1 MISKQYQLDSFYRQN
16 PRKTANKRFLSN
28 MLVSTLRNPLQR
40 NSCTAGSER
49 EKHDRHIDSDRLES
63 HRNRKH
69 SQGGR
74 KDSTSESDTKNH
86 QSLQDFERS
95 QKTERHEKTREN
107 FYHRGKH
114 SSESPEY
121 LHKGK
126 ELGRQNERKNGS
138 MRHSSDRKSY
148 HDAVKR
154 NYPKVRKG
162 DERYR
167 DNKESWLS
175 REGPPSDLSDVYHKD
190 YMEYIQNYE
199 KHMNYFEKMEEKE
212 LQQKHSRSYLSEER
226 KTCLYETKEKR
237 HSSESKMHQKS
248 KKSKKKRRKIAS
260 ESDDNPSSDF
270 PEFGV
275 KCHQKDNSILQSKEK
290 SRNKRKKYN
299 EKRHKSAKKK
309 MKTAKKIVDS
319 SPKED
324 VNVGEKLE
332 SDSSVPVECDEGLKG
347 DYSDLS
353 NFTGTFSKGKKSKHK
368 KHKDK
373 KRKKYT
379 EEKICTHVT

>member
-1 MISKQYQLDSFYRQN
+1 
-16 PRKTANKRFLSN
+16 
-28 MLVSTLRNPLQR
+28 MLVSTLCNPLQR
-40 NSCTAGSER
+40 NSRTAGSER

-69 SQGGR
+69 SQGRR

-95 QKTERHEKTREN
+95 RKTERHEKTREN

-114 SSESPEY
+114 FSESPEY

-226 KTCLYETKEKR
+226 KTCLYKTKEKR
-237 HSSESKMHQKS
+237 HSPESEMHQKS
-248 KKSKKKRRKIAS
+248 KKSKKKRRKISS

-270 PEFGV
+270 PEFGE

-299 EKRHKSAKKK
+299 EKLHKSAKKK
-309 MKTAKKIVDS
+309 MKSAKIIVDS

-324 VNVGEKLE
+324 LNVGEKLE